1 MIVAVDGPAGAGKS
15 TVCRLLARELD
26 YTFLDTGAMYR
37 ALAWALRQQFT
48 DWDRIRSF
56 DRSPLDAAFPLR
68 FKIEDA
74 DLRIFFSQRSL
85 GDEIREPEITQ
96 LASIVSQLAWV
107 RDYLTG
113 WQRQLACRGRVVAE
127 GRDMTTVVFPHAEV
141 KVFLTAD
148 LATRARRRF
157 LEYVQKGISVDYAAL
172 ESQIRERDEADS
184 HRSLAPL
191 RPAPD
196 ARIIDTSEMEI
207 PQVVRILVEM
217 VRSREVH

>member
-15 TVCRLLARELD
+15 SVCRLLARELD

-37 ALAWALRQQFT
+37 AVAWALRQQFT
-48 DWDRIRSF
+48 HWDEIRSC
-56 DRSPLDAAFPLR
+56 RPSPLHAGFPLR
-68 FKIEDA
+68 FEIQDA
-74 DLRIFFSQRSL
+74 DLHIFFSGRSL

-96 LASIVSQLAWV
+96 LASSVSQLAWV
-107 RDYLTG
+107 REYLTG
-113 WQRQLACRGRVVAE
+113 WQRQLALDGRVVAE

-157 LEYVQKGISVDYAAL
+157 LEYAQKGIPVDYTVL

-184 HRSLAPL
+184 RRSLAPL

-217 VRSREVH
+217 VRSRDTH